1 MAGRATSNRPQDSH
15 RESRDSS
22 TSLPPNPAA
31 ELSTGPL
38 PEAPLRHLLLDF
50 FTRHWPRYL
59 LAIAFLIGV
68 AGLNLLLPWAIGATI
83 DALRDGS
90 LDHDALLTRLW
101 WLVAAG
107 LALYALRY
115 AWRVALFGTAYR
127 LGTEQRDAFHA
138 KLTRLDPGFYQRHR
152 TGDLMAHASQ
162 DIDAV
167 EMAAAEGVLSS
178 VDGAMTF
185 VLVLGIM
192 LFAID
197 VPLTL
202 LALLPFPFMA
212 WAFARISRRIG
223 LRFRESLERFSD
235 LNDQTQEAFAGIR
248 MLRSHALLDDEARA
262 FSKRAAAAERVD
274 YRVQTLEAAFSPV
287 VFLSLSMA
295 TLLTLGI
302 GSWRYLQ
309 EAITLGQL
317 TSFSLYLAQL
327 IWPMFALGWCLN
339 ILQRG
344 AAAARRLAIFH
355 AAPEALQDTGTRDE
369 VNDHSLRLE
378 IKEFHYPGSQQR
390 ALGPISLE
398 VAAGESLGIVG
409 ATGSGKSTLL
419 RLLSRSWPLSDDQ
432 GTLTLG
438 GHPASEYTLHAWR
451 GQFSL
456 VPQDPF
462 LFALS
467 VADNVALAC
476 PEASHARIHQALSA
490 AAFDNDL
497 ARLPAGLDTMIGE
510 RGITLSGGQRQRL
523 ALARSLLT
531 EAPILLL
538 DDTLSAVD
546 QVTERTLLTTLAR
559 LQHSERQGRRR
570 TLIINS
576 HRLSAVQRCQR
587 ILVLED
593 GRILEQGNHRTLLE
607 ARGAY
612 WRLWQAQQADRDS
625 DAPQGVRS

>member
-1 MAGRATSNRPQDSH
+1 MAGREAPAAVQDATQNGDDVDTSQ
-15 RESRDSS
+15 
-22 TSLPPNPAA
+22 TSLSNAPSA
-31 ELSTGPL
+31 T
-38 PEAPLRHLLLDF
+38 PLRSLLIAF
-50 FTRHWPRYL
+50 FKRHWPRYL
-59 LAIAFLIGV
+59 LAIVFLVGV

-83 DALRDGS
+83 DALRAGT
-90 LDHDALLTRLW
+90 LDREALMSRLL
-101 WLVAAG
+101 WLVGAG
-107 LALYALRY
+107 VGLYMLRY
-115 AWRVALFGTAYR
+115 AWRVTLFGTAYQ

-138 KLTRLDPGFYQRHR
+138 KLTRLDPGFYQKHR

-192 LFAID
+192 LIGID
-197 VPLTL
+197 IPLTL

-212 WAFARISRRIG
+212 WAFARISARIG
-223 LRFRESLERFSD
+223 ERFRESLERFSD

-248 MLRSHALLDDEARA
+248 MLRSHALLDDETAA
-262 FSKRAAAAERVD
+262 FSQRAAAAEAVD
-274 YRVQTLEAAFSPV
+274 YRVQKLEAAFDPV
-287 VFLSLSMA
+287 VFISLSVA
-295 TLLTLGI
+295 TLLTLGV
-302 GSWRYLQ
+302 GSWRYLDD
-309 EAITLGQL
+309 AITLGQL

-344 AAAARRLAIFH
+344 AAAARRLAMFH
-355 AAPEALQDTGTRDE
+355 SAPEALQDTGTRHE
-369 VNDHSLRLE
+369 VCDHSLRLE
-378 IKEFHYPGSQQR
+378 VSSFSYPGSQQC
-390 ALGPISLE
+390 ALGPLSLKID
-398 VAAGESLGIVG
+398 AGESLGIVG

-419 RLLSRSWPLSDDQ
+419 RLLSRSWPMTASQ
-432 GTLTLG
+432 GRLELG
-438 GHPASEYTLHAWR
+438 GHEASEYSLSSWR
-451 GQFSL
+451 PQFSL

-467 VADNVALAC
+467 VADNVALAR
-476 PEASHARIHQALSA
+476 PEASHAEIRHALTA
-490 AAFDNDL
+490 AAFDDDL
-497 ARLPAGLDTMIGE
+497 RRLPDGLDTLIGE

-559 LQHSERQGRRR
+559 LQQPDTNGRRR

-576 HRLSAVQRCQR
+576 HRLSAVQACHN
-587 ILVLED
+587 IVVLKE
-593 GRILEQGNHRTLLE
+593 GSILEQGDHATLLA

-612 WRLWQAQQADRDS
+612 WHLWQVQQSRRDTDCPPGEHS
-625 DAPQGVRS
+625 

>member
-1 MAGRATSNRPQDSH
+1 MAGRATSNRPQDAH

-22 TSLPPNPAA
+22 ASPPPAPAA

-90 LDHDALLTRLW
+90 LDHEALLSRLL
-101 WLVAAG
+101 WLVGAG

-115 AWRVALFGTAYR
+115 AWRVTLFGTAYQ

-192 LFAID
+192 LIAID

-223 LRFRESLERFSD
+223 ERFRESLERFSD

-248 MLRSHALLDDEARA
+248 MLRSHALLEDEGAR
-262 FSKRAAAAERVD
+262 FSQRAAAAEAVD
-274 YRVQTLEAAFSPV
+274 YRVQKLEAAFDPV
-287 VFLSLSMA
+287 VFIALSAA
-295 TLLTLGI
+295 TLLTLGV
-302 GSWRYLQ
+302 GSWRYLDD
-309 EAITLGQL
+309 AITLGQL
-317 TSFSLYLAQL
+317 TSFTLYLAQL

-344 AAAARRLAIFH
+344 AAAARRLATFH
-355 AAPEALQDTGTRDE
+355 AAPQALEDSGTLDE
-369 VNDHSLRLE
+369 VSDHSLRLE
-378 IKEFHYPGSQQR
+378 INEFSYSGSQQR
-390 ALGPISLE
+390 ALGPLSLQ
-398 VAAGESLGIVG
+398 VAAGGSLGIVG

-419 RLLSRSWPLSDDQ
+419 RLLSRSWPLTPEQ
-432 GTLTLG
+432 GVLTLG
-438 GHPASEYTLHAWR
+438 GREASEYTLSTWR
-451 GQFSL
+451 QQFSL

-476 PEASHARIHQALSA
+476 PEASDERIREALRA
-490 AAFDNDL
+490 AAFEEDL
-497 ARLPAGLDTMIGE
+497 RRLPQGLETLVGE

-523 ALARSLLT
+523 ALARSLLS

-546 QVTERTLLTTLAR
+546 QVTERTLLKTLAR
-559 LQHSERQGRRR
+559 LQQPDHHGLKRK
-570 TLIINS
+570 LIINS
-576 HRLSAVQRCQR
+576 HRLSAVQACQQ

-593 GRILEQGNHRTLLE
+593 GRILEQGDHASLLA

-612 WRLWQAQQADRDS
+612 WRLWQAQQVNRED
-625 DAPQGVRS
+625 DAKAERS